1 MSDDDMAE
9 MEVMIMSFKNE
20 VSELK
25 VLPQTVLTLLIDEI
39 REKLSH
45 ETNCVK
51 WQLWLKASR

>member
-25 VLPQTVLTLLIDEI
+25 VLLQTVLKLLIDEI

-45 ETNCVK
+45 EANCVK
-51 WQLWLKASR
+51 WQL